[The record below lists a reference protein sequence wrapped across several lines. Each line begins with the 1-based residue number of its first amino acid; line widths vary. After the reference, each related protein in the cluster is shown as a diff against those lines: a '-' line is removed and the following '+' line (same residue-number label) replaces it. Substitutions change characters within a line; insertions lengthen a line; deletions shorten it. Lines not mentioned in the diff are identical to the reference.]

1 MRRGSV
7 RGLRGLFRRRAVA
20 AVALGLT
27 VVASLG
33 GCSPQTYA
41 IDEPL
46 QIAGGGT
53 TGVYYAYGGQLADA
67 LHREL
72 GVDISVAET
81 HGSVDNLL
89 RVASGEAL
97 LGFAQGDTAADAVNG
112 AGAFE
117 EPLPVEA
124 VARVYDEYV
133 HVVVPAESEVNR
145 IGDLAGRRVSL
156 GAPNS
161 GVQVIA
167 TRVLGA
173 TGVDP
178 ETIENPALGPDASI
192 EALQRGEIDAFFW
205 VGGLP
210 TPGIERLAK
219 AMPIRLLSIEAA
231 AVERVNSGP
240 AGVYRLAE
248 FPIGIYGIETPTV
261 TMTVPNYLVTAEDA
275 PDDLIHDTVRV
286 LFDSRNTIAG
296 KVVAAEILDRR
307 QAIFTSP
314 VELHPGAARYY
325 IEARR

>member
-124 VARVYDEYV
+124 V
-133 HVVVPAESEVNR
+133 
-145 IGDLAGRRVSL
+145 
-156 GAPNS
+156 
-161 GVQVIA
+161 
-167 TRVLGA
+167 
-173 TGVDP
+173 
-178 ETIENPALGPDASI
+178 
-192 EALQRGEIDAFFW
+192 
-205 VGGLP
+205 
-210 TPGIERLAK
+210 
-219 AMPIRLLSIEAA
+219 
-231 AVERVNSGP
+231 
-240 AGVYRLAE
+240 
-248 FPIGIYGIETPTV
+248 
-261 TMTVPNYLVTAEDA
+261 
-275 PDDLIHDTVRV
+275 
-286 LFDSRNTIAG
+286 
-296 KVVAAEILDRR
+296 
-307 QAIFTSP
+307 
-314 VELHPGAARYY
+314 
-325 IEARR
+325 